1 MSGLDELDRDPRP
14 VAVTGET
21 GTGDAGRHEAGM
33 RETGSRGTG
42 SRETGRRETG
52 SRETGSREAGTRPS
66 VAARRVA
73 ADPVKTL
80 MHRHRELCERA
91 VDPLEIAAGLEA
103 HGLTDRTAAR
113 FRHRDVFS
121 LAEEMYARTPRDTD
135 APPTPEEQPPARAR
149 AGWMPL
155 ALLPG
160 ALCAAAVAGL
170 RLTDGRPRLIAAV
183 VGASAVLLAVRA
195 VLRRGPLS
203 AGTRTSG
210 IWTCWLLGYALLG
223 DGLLDAAVA
232 GGPDGLPDGTTDGPW
247 PVTVAP
253 VLALA
258 LACAPAAA
266 SAHLFAV
273 RARRKLTASRGLAD
287 FSASVRPLLLGT
299 FALFMG
305 ALTVLTALS
314 AAVLGE
320 PPAHARTLT
329 LGALLVLDRL
339 LTVHGHTHA
348 PALVLAAAAT
358 AEATASATL
367 FAARL
372 PGCGFVAAPVEALIA
387 ACGPAGVPTAACGTG
402 ALVLLIHAA
411 RRLTKAS
418 AHAAVER
425 AR

>member
-1 MSGLDELDRDPRP
+1 
-14 VAVTGET
+14 
-21 GTGDAGRHEAGM
+21 
-33 RETGSRGTG
+33 
-42 SRETGRRETG
+42 
-52 SRETGSREAGTRPS
+52 
-66 VAARRVA
+66 
-73 ADPVKTL
+73 
-80 MHRHRELCERA
+80 
-91 VDPLEIAAGLEA
+91 
-103 HGLTDRTAAR
+103 
-113 FRHRDVFS
+113 
-121 LAEEMYARTPRDTD
+121 MYARTPRDADT
-135 APPTPEEQPPARAR
+135 PPTTEEQPPARAR

-320 PPAHARTLT
+320 PPPTP
-329 LGALLVLDRL
+329 
-339 LTVHGHTHA
+339 GHSPSVPSCCWPGCSPCTDTA
-348 PALVLAAAAT
+348 TPPRSSWPRRPPRRRRRRPRSSPPASPAAA
-358 AEATASATL
+358 SWPHPWK
-367 FAARL
+367 R
-372 PGCGFVAAPVEALIA
+372 
-387 ACGPAGVPTAACGTG
+387 
-402 ALVLLIHAA
+402 
-411 RRLTKAS
+411 
-418 AHAAVER
+418 
-425 AR
+425 